1 MSREL
6 INRITRKKD
15 GVYISTHS
23 SNDDA
28 PYHSV
33 KIDFL
38 TDIYNQEVQKKIGQR
53 NHQYV
58 GEERMV
64 YISDFNSIPKLNWK
78 NRKGDEKIIWDSI
91 INL

>member
-1 MSREL
+1 MQKTEL
-6 INRITRKKD
+6 SKNLNLEMELEYD
-15 GVYISTHS
+15 
-23 SNDDA
+23 
-28 PYHSV
+28 
-33 KIDFL
+33 
-38 TDIYNQEVQKKIGQR
+38 
-53 NHQYV
+53 